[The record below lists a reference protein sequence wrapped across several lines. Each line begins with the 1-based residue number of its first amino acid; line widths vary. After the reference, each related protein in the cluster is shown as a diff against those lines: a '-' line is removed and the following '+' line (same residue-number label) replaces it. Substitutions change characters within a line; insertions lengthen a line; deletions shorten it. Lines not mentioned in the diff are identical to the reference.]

1 MIKAYKANMVIIRE
15 LEIGLYGK
23 NSYYWLIESGRY
35 RPPRFEGDCVLAKGE
50 SDKQLD
56 EEIE

>member
-15 LEIGLYGK
+15 LEIELYGEK
-23 NSYYWLIESGRY
+23 SYYWLIESGRCCA
-35 RPPRFEGDCVLAKGE
+35 PRFEGDSVLAEGE

-56 EEIE
+56 EEME